1 MVKKLVS
8 SPLYI
13 AIYLSVSTVILS
25 IFITNLLPLIEENK
39 YSSYL
44 SIMFSQFK
52 SLDILISQ
60 LKNSDIGSKAY
71 FDVKIPAGTFK
82 IKDGKIVYEISSE
95 SYLDFLAN
103 LFRNFENVFLSFSN
117 ISLSCNV
124 RYENCLEN
132 ETCAFSMYKEYN
144 SHIAACNVSEY
155 KYKVCC
161 SGIDFSLRESC
172 REDES
177 EFLSL
182 IKLENSHAGF
192 EKYSYKICSYP
203 ITICSLKERCSAN
216 EICVASF
223 YRDLNSHAASC
234 GYYKN
239 NLCCYTSY
247 SQTMKI
253 ILSYIDLEIIGEI
266 SLGRGNYKLLI
277 EKISDDKIKISLA
290 S

>member
-1 MVKKLVS
+1 MGKKLVS

-13 AIYLSVSTVILS
+13 AIYISVSTVILS
-25 IFITNLLPLIEENK
+25 IFIMNLLPIIEKNK

-44 SIMFSQFK
+44 SIMFSQLK
-52 SLDILISQ
+52 SLDILILQ
-60 LKNSDIGSKAY
+60 LKNSDVGSKAY
-71 FDVKIPAGTFK
+71 FDIKIPAGNFK
-82 IKDGKIVYEISSE
+82 VKDGKIVYEISSE

-103 LFRNFENVFLSFSN
+103 LFRNFENVFLYFGN
-117 ISLSCNV
+117 VSLSCNV
-124 RYENCLEN
+124 RYENCFEN
-132 ETCAFSMYKEYN
+132 ESCAFSMYKENN

-161 SGIDFSLRESC
+161 SGIDFSLSESC

-203 ITICSLKERCSAN
+203 VTVCSLKERCSPN

-223 YRDLNSHAASC
+223 YKDLNSHAASC

-253 ILSYIDLEIIGEI
+253 VLSYIDLEIVGEI
-266 SLGRGNYKLLI
+266 SLGRGDYKLLI
-277 EKISDDKIKISLA
+277 EKVSDNKIKITLVS
-290 S
+290 